1 MLPEF
6 HLCAGE
12 WMGDT
17 QDQVAAYIED
27 RRTSKLSMVWGVLH
41 VPALWVT
48 IGWFRETGE
57 RLSGGIEFWRRRR
70 GLTKKRKRGWIWRVC
85 GKTCERTRN
94 TMVERVL

>member
-27 RRTSKLSMVWGVLH
+27 RGTSTLSMVWGVLH

-48 IGWFRETGE
+48 IGWFMGDWRE
-57 RLSGGIEFWRRRR
+57 IVRRY
-70 GLTKKRKRGWIWRVC
+70 
-85 GKTCERTRN
+85 
-94 TMVERVL
+94 RVLEEEERHNEEEKAWVDLAGVREGVREDEEY